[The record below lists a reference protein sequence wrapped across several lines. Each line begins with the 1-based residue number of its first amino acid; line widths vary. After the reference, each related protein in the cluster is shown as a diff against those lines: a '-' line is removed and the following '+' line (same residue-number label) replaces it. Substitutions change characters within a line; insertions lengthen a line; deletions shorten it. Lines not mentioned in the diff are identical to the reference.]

1 MSPSFLWDEHGCAPF
16 KYLPPT
22 PAKELIWVECPIR
35 IQHTLCRYVIPLK
48 LPLPSLLQVLPDA
61 EPLSVKICA
70 YPFDTIAAAIPWFL
84 TQVEVSTLNLCN
96 VSLTAVL
103 TLVPVVLEHL
113 PPIVLLPMSYVPSTM
128 VLYMHRYNSIAVP
141 GRTNS

>member
-1 MSPSFLWDEHGCAPF
+1 M
-16 KYLPPT
+16 
-22 PAKELIWVECPIR
+22 
-35 IQHTLCRYVIPLK
+35 
-48 LPLPSLLQVLPDA
+48 
-61 EPLSVKICA
+61 KICA

-113 PPIVLLPMSYVPSTM
+113 PPIVLLPISYVPSTM